1 MKSTVKIA
9 DIVIAL
15 EADNIN
21 RTNKKMRV
29 FETKE
34 QAAGMSISYRK
45 EKDLELPADYI
56 SFDETMKWSKGDR
69 EETANRLYVY
79 DNNIGKV
86 VHQVFA
92 SSDWKEVKVTSNI
105 KERKPANTFL
115 NSIGEVA
122 FRNRI
127 LFHDGLVIHGSAI
140 ACENKGIIFSGPS
153 GTGKS
158 TQSGLWRKYKKAELI
173 NDDRPAI
180 RVIDG
185 SSYVFGTMWNGSSKK
200 YTNRSAPLAAI
211 VLLQQNKENIIER
224 LSADEAVKRLM
235 PRSFL
240 PYNNEENMGRALKNL
255 EKIVSVTPVYLLKC
269 RPDREAVELLCQC
282 LN

>member
-1 MKSTVKIA
+1 MKSTLKIA
-9 DIVIAL
+9 NIVISL

-34 QAAGMSISYRK
+34 PAAEMKISYIQAK
-45 EKDLELPADYI
+45 ELELPENYV
-56 SFDETMKWSKGDR
+56 SFDETMKWSKGNQEDS
-69 EETANRLYVY
+69 ANTLYICG
-79 DNNIGKV
+79 NNADEVIY
-86 VHQVFA
+86 QVA
-92 SSDWKEVKVTSNI
+92 ADSDWKEVMVTSNLC
-105 KERKPANTFL
+105 ERKPVNTFM
-115 NSIGEVA
+115 NSIGEIA

-140 ACENKGIIFSGPS
+140 ECENKGIIFSGPS

-158 TQSGLWRKYKKAELI
+158 TQSRLWRKYKKAEMI
-173 NDDRPAI
+173 NDDRPAL
-180 RVIDG
+180 RVIEG
-185 SSYVFGTMWNGSSKK
+185 ASYVFGTMWNGSSKK
-200 YTNRSAPLAAI
+200 CTNKSAPLAAI
-211 VLLQQNKENIIER
+211 VLLQQNAENKIER
-224 LSADEAVKRLM
+224 LADDEAVKRLM

-255 EKIVSVTPVYLLKC
+255 EKIVSVTPVFLLKC

-282 LN
+282 LK